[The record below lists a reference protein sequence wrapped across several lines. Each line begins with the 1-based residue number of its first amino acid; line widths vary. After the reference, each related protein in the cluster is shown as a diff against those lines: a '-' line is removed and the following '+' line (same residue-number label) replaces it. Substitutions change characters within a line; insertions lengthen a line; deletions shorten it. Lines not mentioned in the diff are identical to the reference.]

1 MKEQTVL
8 KIALICA
15 LAGVV
20 ILYFISDNV
29 SIDEKAINKIDNGNI
44 EESVKITGR
53 VERISNLENVAF
65 LEISQPSSITVIV
78 FGNLNASAGDNVEVI
93 GKIDEYNGKLEVIGQ
108 RIRVVR

>member
-8 KIALICA
+8 KIALVCA

-20 ILYFISDNV
+20 ILYFVSDNIT
-29 SIDEKAINKIDNGNI
+29 IDEKAIDKINTENVGDN
-44 EESVKITGR
+44 VKIFGR
-53 VERISNLENVAF
+53 VEKVSNLENVAF